1 MNYARNW
8 AREQPVH
15 RGGNRDQISFPFENS
30 RPRGKISQNGNSRDS
45 VFFGKLRLTK
55 VISNHDTHGGRL
67 SSQLS
72 GSGFGWNRSLKLIP
86 RYRQTQVSVHLYC
99 KKSQN
104 LISISIEPSVHG
116 LNVTVPEDAKAV
128 IKPWDERED
137 NSRFVDSN
145 VDDQV

>member
-8 AREQPVH
+8 ARKQSVH
-15 RGGNRDQISFPFENS
+15 CGGNRGQVSFPFENS
-30 RPRGKISQNGNSRDS
+30 RPRGKNSQNGNSRDS
-45 VFFGKLRLTK
+45 VFFGKLTK
-55 VISNHDTHGGRL
+55 FISNHDTHGGRL

-72 GSGFGWNRSLKLIP
+72 GGGFGWNRSLKLIP
-86 RYRQTQVSVHLYC
+86 RYRQTQVSVHLYS
-99 KKSQN
+99 KESQN